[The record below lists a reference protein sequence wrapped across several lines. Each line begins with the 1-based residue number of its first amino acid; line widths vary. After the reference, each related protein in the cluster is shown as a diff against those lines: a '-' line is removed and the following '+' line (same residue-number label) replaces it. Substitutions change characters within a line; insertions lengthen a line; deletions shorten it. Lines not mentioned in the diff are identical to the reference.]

1 MRKPILTAILVVLA
15 GAALSGAGLNAQVI
29 EKPYWASLKFDRTN
43 MRVGPSRE
51 YPIEW
56 VYKRKGLPVRVL
68 RSRDEWDLVQD
79 PDGAKGWISGSQ
91 LTRARSAMVT
101 GEGPVD
107 MREEPRGSSALRW
120 RAEPGVVASLLSCR
134 EGWCEI
140 DVGGRTGWVASIRL
154 WGDDEVAE

>member
-1 MRKPILTAILVVLA
+1 MTAILVALA
-15 GAALSGAGLNAQVI
+15 SAALSGAGLSAQVI

-79 PDGAKGWISGSQ
+79 PDGTKGWISGSQ

-101 GEGPVD
+101 GEGPVE
-107 MREEPRGSSALRW
+107 MREEPRDASALRW
-120 RAEPGVVASLLSCR
+120 RAAPGVVASLLSCR

-154 WGDDEVAE
+154 WGDDEVVK